1 MNQILRENEY
11 SHNFTLAE
19 VGGVR
24 GYDTNFLA
32 ANYPIEDTRTEGVF
46 VHKNAFI
53 CGVFDGHGGP
63 ACSQVISKRLLR
75 YIAASVIDKRTLINE
90 LIKGCSSQSFLRCLN
105 DKVRSK
111 IYLIFKR

>member
-11 SHNFTLAE
+11 SHNFTPAD
-19 VGGVR
+19 VTGIR

-32 ANYPIEDTRTEGVF
+32 ANTPIEDTRTEGTF

-53 CGVFDGHGGP
+53 CGVFDGHGGA

-75 YIAASVIDKRTLINE
+75 YIAASVIDKKALLTEIH
-90 LIKGCSSQSFLRCLN
+90 KGCNSQAFLKCLN
-105 DKVRSK
+105 DKVS
-111 IYLIFKR
+111 